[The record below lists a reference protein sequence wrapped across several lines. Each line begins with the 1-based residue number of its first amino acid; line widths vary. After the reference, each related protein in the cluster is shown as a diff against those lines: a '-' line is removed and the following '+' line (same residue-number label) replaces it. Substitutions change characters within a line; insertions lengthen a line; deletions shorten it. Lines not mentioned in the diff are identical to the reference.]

1 MTVPTDGGL
10 QFFVFYVSLSLSLSL
25 PAFSFSFSSRFLA
38 FPFFLSLSFSHLSR
52 SPHTLHPPLPHSRTP
67 PRHTQT
73 HTIASSQTHTV
84 VDETTHRAKN
94 SLIDTMGFFWWHAH
108 HLWIMLKDAPRRP
121 ELDSWIRSGIHGGG
135 LGASCIAVHVRHGDS
150 VTVRARSVTATD
162 ALFLLSFSLSLTHSS
177 SLCSL
182 CLCPLLS
189 LSPSCLPLFHDHAG
203 CLARTGLTPV
213 VGILSRIA
221 HNRLVIFERSHY
233 AVVAADI

>member
-1 MTVPTDGGL
+1 MFL
-10 QFFVFYVSLSLSLSL
+10 FLFLFV
-25 PAFSFSFSSRFLA
+25 FLA

-52 SPHTLHPPLPHSRTP
+52 SLHTLHPPLPHSCTP

-162 ALFLLSFSLSLTHSS
+162 ALSLLSFSLSLTHDILS
-177 SLCSL
+177 
-182 CLCPLLS
+182 LLS
-189 LSPSCLPLFHDHAG
+189 FALITAVS
-203 CLARTGLTPV
+203 LALMFTT
-213 VGILSRIA
+213 LSRLCRMPRENWSYARGRNTLA
-221 HNRLVIFERSHY
+221 HC
-233 AVVAADI
+233 AQ